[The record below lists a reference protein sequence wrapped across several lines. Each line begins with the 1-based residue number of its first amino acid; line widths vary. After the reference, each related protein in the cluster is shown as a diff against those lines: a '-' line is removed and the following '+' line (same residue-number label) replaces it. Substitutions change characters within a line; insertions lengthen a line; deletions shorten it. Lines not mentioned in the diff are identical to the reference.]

1 MTTPFVD
8 FDLISSLEERAFN
21 AWPAQKS
28 ALCGGWLLRLSEGYT
43 KRANSANAL
52 RPTVAFSETLQVVEN
67 FYARHGLPAIFR
79 LSPLAGAEPDRA
91 LDQAGYRKIGR
102 TFVMTAS
109 LATSAQAS
117 TAHDVVIEAAASDAW
132 SAGFS
137 LANGVPPGSQ
147 AVHDRM
153 LAAITMPAAFA
164 TLIENETPVAYGLA
178 VAENGAVGLFDIV
191 VAPDARRC
199 GAATRLVTAL
209 LEWGQAQRATRAYLQ
224 VVADNLPAIALY
236 RKLGFDEQYEYHYR
250 IRP

>member
-1 MTTPFVD
+1 MSTPSAD
-8 FDLISSLEERAFN
+8 FDLIRSLEERAFN

-52 RPTVAFSETLQVVEN
+52 RPAVAFDETLQVVEH

-91 LDQAGYRKIGR
+91 LDQAGYRKIDR
-102 TFVMTAS
+102 TLVMTAP
-109 LATSAQAS
+109 LATSAQVS
-117 TAHDVVIEAAASDAW
+117 TAHDVVLEATAGDAW
-132 SAGFS
+132 SAGFAR
-137 LANGVPPGSQ
+137 ANGIPS
-147 AVHDRM
+147 AARAAHDRT

-191 VAPDARRC
+191 VAPDARRR
-199 GAATRLVTAL
+199 GVAARLVAAL

-224 VVADNLPAIALY
+224 VLADNLPAIALY
-236 RKLGFDEQYEYHYR
+236 RKLGFDEQYQYHYR

>member
-1 MTTPFVD
+1 MTTPSAD
-8 FDLISSLEERAFN
+8 FDLVNSLEERAFN

-52 RPTVAFSETLQVVEN
+52 RPTVAFNETLQVVEN

-91 LDQAGYRKIGR
+91 LDQAGYRKIDR
-102 TFVMTAS
+102 TLVMTAS
-109 LATSAQAS
+109 LATSTQAS
-117 TAHDVVIEAAASDAW
+117 ASHEVVIESAASDAW
-132 SAGFS
+132 SAGIAEMNNIPS
-137 LANGVPPGSQ
+137 TSRAT
-147 AVHDRM
+147 HDRM

-164 TLIENETPVAYGLA
+164 TLIEGETPVAYGLA
-178 VAENGAVGLFDIV
+178 VAENGVVGLFDIV
-191 VAPDARRC
+191 VAPDARRR
-199 GAATRLVTAL
+199 GVATKLVAAL

-224 VVADNLPAIALY
+224 VVADNLPAVALY
-236 RKLGFDEQYEYHYR
+236 RKLGFDEQYQYHYR

>member
-1 MTTPFVD
+1 MTTPSAD
-8 FDLISSLEERAFN
+8 FDLIGSLEERAFN

-52 RPTVAFSETLQVVEN
+52 RPAVAFNETQQVVEN

-79 LSPLAGAEPDRA
+79 LSPLAGDEPDRA
-91 LDQAGYRKIGR
+91 LDLAGYRKIDR
-102 TFVMTAS
+102 TLVMTAS
-109 LATSAQAS
+109 LATSTQAL
-117 TAHDVVIEAAASDAW
+117 TTHDVMIESAASDAW
-132 SAGFS
+132 SAGIAE
-137 LANGVPPGSQ
+137 ANGIPSASQ
-147 AVHDRM
+147 ATHDRM

-178 VAENGAVGLFDIV
+178 VAENGIVGLFDIV
-191 VAPDARRC
+191 VAPDARRR
-199 GAATRLVTAL
+199 GVATKLVTAL

-236 RKLGFDEQYEYHYR
+236 RKLGFDEQYQYHYR